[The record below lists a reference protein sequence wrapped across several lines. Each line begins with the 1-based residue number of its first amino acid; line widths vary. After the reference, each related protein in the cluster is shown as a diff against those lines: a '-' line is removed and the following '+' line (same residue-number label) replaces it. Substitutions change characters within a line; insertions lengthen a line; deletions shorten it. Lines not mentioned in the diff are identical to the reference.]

1 MTAQPPLYDLMLLLD
16 PAAEEERKLKIL
28 ADIEHLIGMHGE
40 VVSRHDWGL
49 RPGAYAI
56 DKREQVE
63 YHLVQFHGS
72 VELLESLDHAL
83 KITDGVL
90 RFRVIRMKPGT
101 PPPPE
106 LEPVGAVAESGDA
119 SADEE

>member
-1 MTAQPPLYDLMLLLD
+1 MTSTPPLYDLMLLLD

-28 ADIEHLIGMHGE
+28 ADIEHLIGLHGE

-49 RPGAYAI
+49 RPGAFEI
-56 DKREQVE
+56 RKKPEVE

-90 RFRVIRMKPGT
+90 RFRVIRIKPGT
-101 PPPPE
+101 PAPPE
-106 LEPVGAVAESGDA
+106 LEPVGAEAVAAGGS
-119 SADEE
+119 DE